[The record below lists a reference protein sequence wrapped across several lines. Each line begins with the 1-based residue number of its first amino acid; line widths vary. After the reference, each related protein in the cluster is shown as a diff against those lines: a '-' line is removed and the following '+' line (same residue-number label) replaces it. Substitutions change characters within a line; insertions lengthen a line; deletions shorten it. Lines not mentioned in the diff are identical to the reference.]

1 MATTG
6 APGTPDA
13 SGAPDAPAGAP
24 AAASAPAERL
34 PLRERKKLR
43 TRQALIDTALELFT
57 ERGFDGATL
66 DELCDAVEVSKRTF
80 FRNFASKEDVAMAP
94 TQDLWA
100 AFLDDLETR
109 EPGAPRE
116 PGEPGGETVLEMLQA
131 SVFAAL
137 ERMTDEGWT
146 RRVRLSRR
154 LAAET
159 PSMDAHGLHFCDRT
173 ARSAA
178 ETLRR
183 RLRVEDPRDDLRLRL
198 ALDFLVAACHYAMD
212 TWVSL
217 PGGPGRNALAAELG
231 TAFAAIPGALTL
243 KATPATSTH

>member
-1 MATTG
+1 MATT
-6 APGTPDA
+6 D
-13 SGAPDAPAGAP
+13 APDAPGVPAGVP
-24 AAASAPAERL
+24 AAAPAPAERL

-109 EPGAPRE
+109 GPGG
-116 PGEPGGETVLEMLQA
+116 PGGPGGGETVLAMLQA

-137 ERMTDEGWT
+137 ERMSDEGWT

-183 RLRVEDPRDDLRLRL
+183 RLRIEDPRDDLRLRL
-198 ALDFLVAACHYAMD
+198 ALDFLVAACHYAVD

-217 PGGPGRNALAAELG
+217 PGDPGRDALAAELA

-243 KATPATSTH
+243 KAAPADSAH

>member
-1 MATTG
+1 MATT
-6 APGTPDA
+6 DA
-13 SGAPDAPAGAP
+13 HQAPDAHGA
-24 AAASAPAERL
+24 AEARAERL

-57 ERGFDGATL
+57 ERGFDGVTL

-80 FRNFASKEDVAMAP
+80 FRNFTSKEDVAMAP

-100 AFLDDLETR
+100 AFLSDLETR
-109 EPGAPRE
+109 EPA
-116 PGEPGGETVLEMLQA
+116 GGTVLEMLQA

-137 ERMTDEGWT
+137 DRMTDEGWA

-173 ARSAA
+173 ARSAT
-178 ETLRR
+178 ETLRNGL
-183 RLRVEDPRDDLRLRL
+183 RLEDPRDELRLRL
-198 ALDFLVAACHYAMD
+198 ALDFLVAAFRYALE

-217 PGGPGRNALAAELG
+217 PGAPDRSAFAAELG
-231 TAFAAIPGALTL
+231 TAFAAIPEALTL
-243 KATPATSTH
+243 KES

>member
-1 MATTG
+1 MATTD
-6 APGTPDA
+6 AHVPPG
-13 SGAPDAPAGAP
+13 
-24 AAASAPAERL
+24 AERL

-43 TRQALIDTALELFT
+43 TRQALIDTALELFS

-100 AFLDDLETR
+100 AFLSDLETR
-109 EPGAPRE
+109 ET
-116 PGEPGGETVLEMLQA
+116 GGGTVLAMLQA
-131 SVFAAL
+131 SLLAAL
-137 ERMTDEGWT
+137 DRMTDEGWA

-173 ARSAA
+173 ARTAMQ
-178 ETLRR
+178 TLRR
-183 RLRVEDPRDDLRLRL
+183 RLHTEEPAHDLRLRL
-198 ALDFLVAACHYAMD
+198 ALDFLVAAFRHALD
-212 TWVSL
+212 AWVSL
-217 PGGPGRNALAAELG
+217 PGDPDRRALAAELG
-231 TAFAAIPGALTL
+231 TAFTAIPEALTFE
-243 KATPATSTH
+243 ATPTPA

>member
-1 MATTG
+1 MATTDAPD
-6 APGTPDA
+6 APGTPA
-13 SGAPDAPAGAP
+13 AAP
-24 AAASAPAERL
+24 AAGAAAGAAERL

-57 ERGFDGATL
+57 ERGFDRATL

-100 AFLDDLETR
+100 AFLSDLETR
-109 EPGAPRE
+109 DPGD
-116 PGEPGGETVLEMLQA
+116 ETVLEALQA

-137 ERMTDEGWT
+137 DGMTDEGWT

-178 ETLRR
+178 GLLRH
-183 RLRVEDPRDDLRLRL
+183 RLRIEDPRDDLRLRL
-198 ALDFLVAACHYAMD
+198 ALDFLIAACHYAVD

-217 PGGPGRNALAAELG
+217 PGDPGRSALAAELG
-231 TAFAAIPGALTL
+231 SAFAAIPEALAL
-243 KATPATSTH
+243 RAGPAASAR